1 MFDNLR
7 DLSNDPLYDDQQ
19 NQDDGLFED
28 MEDDAEVVSAPV
40 TSPVRKQR
48 KSKNFLGMTAQQRFL
63 ISVMLLFTVCLL
75 GTLVMFVLGRMSIF

>member
-7 DLSNDPLYDDQQ
+7 DFSDTPLYEDDQ
-19 NQDDGLFED
+19 NQDDPFK
-28 MEDDAEVVSAPV
+28 DDEEIDSSVAAPA
-40 TSPVRKQR
+40 RKKRR

-63 ISVMLLFTVCLL
+63 ISVMLMFTVCLL

>member
-7 DLSNDPLYDDQQ
+7 DFSDDPLYEDDQ
-19 NQDDGLFED
+19 NQDDDLFKD
-28 MEDDAEVVSAPV
+28 MDDVETPVSAGRPAYK
-40 TSPVRKQR
+40 RR

-63 ISVMLLFTVCLL
+63 ISVMLFFTVCLL

>member
-7 DLSNDPLYDDQQ
+7 DLSDDPLYDDDQ
-19 NQDDGLFED
+19 NQDDGLFQD
-28 MEDDAEVVSAPV
+28 MDDADVSALVAKPAH
-40 TSPVRKQR
+40 KKR

-63 ISVMLLFTVCLL
+63 ISVMLFFTVCLL